1 MYICITSIQFSLKS
15 YTSLGVKV
23 YSLHAVRNQFLHKY
37 YKIAKTAFCSS
48 ELNKETL
55 KAYKSIDLTLLE
67 SVFYIYFGLTMI
79 LLNNIWF
86 LFYNKKCYFK
96 IVIEYPH
103 KSLIVL
109 KWILDEQNQAK
120 LGLTFFSL
128 EFLKGHN
135 ANEICFCDRFF
146 IHSSF
151 PTFITSCTE
160 KKTFFP
166 LPISKCFQKFFL
178 RHDKCCVPV
187 S

>member
-1 MYICITSIQFSLKS
+1 
-15 YTSLGVKV
+15 
-23 YSLHAVRNQFLHKY
+23 
-37 YKIAKTAFCSS
+37 
-48 ELNKETL
+48 
-55 KAYKSIDLTLLE
+55 
-67 SVFYIYFGLTMI
+67 MI

-160 KKTFFP
+160 KKLFFRFRYRNAFKSSFYVMINAALLFLKFSDKTF
-166 LPISKCFQKFFL
+166 LCISPELKHDYKYLKFIHILSHISIAL
-178 RHDKCCVPV
+178 RCTWIIRDVF
-187 S
+187 